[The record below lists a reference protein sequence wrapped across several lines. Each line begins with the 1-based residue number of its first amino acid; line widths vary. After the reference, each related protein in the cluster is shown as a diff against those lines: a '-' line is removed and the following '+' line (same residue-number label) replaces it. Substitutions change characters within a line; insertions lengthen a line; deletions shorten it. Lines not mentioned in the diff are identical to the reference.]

1 MPRTWV
7 VSLVI
12 ILICYSVSLSGIYFR
27 IFIIIYFVHFQLFDV
42 IPRKIYLN
50 INNALDLK

>member
-27 IFIIIYFVHFQLFDV
+27 IFIIIHIVHFQLFDV
-42 IPRKIYLN
+42 KYI
-50 INNALDLK
+50 